1 MPGRAESGW
10 SVCSGT
16 APRPFQSEYCYT
28 SISQMQ
34 ESTYSAYFCLSVQ
47 QAHYL
52 LLCGWDI
59 GGGQLGHANRAL
71 KLCSGLALAHWHI
84 SQLEHSNC
92 LVFLFFL
99 RLQNNSHSS
108 GFTFQ
113 HVVLISDYFDFEFH
127 KRFSN
132 QSCDIILVMLI

>member
-16 APRPFQSEYCYT
+16 APKPFQSEYCYT

-59 GGGQLGHANRAL
+59 GSGQLDHANRAL

-84 SQLEHSNC
+84 SQLQHSN
-92 LVFLFFL
+92 VFLH
-99 RLQNNSHSS
+99 LQNNSHSS
-108 GFTFQ
+108 GLKFQ
-113 HVVLISDYFDFEFH
+113 HVELIGDYFDFEFH
-127 KRFSN
+127 KVFKP
-132 QSCDIILVMLI
+132 VM

>member
-16 APRPFQSEYCYT
+16 APKPFQSEYCYT

-34 ESTYSAYFCLSVQ
+34 GSTYSAYFCLCVQ

-52 LLCGWDI
+52 LLCGRDI

-71 KLCSGLALAHWHI
+71 KLRSGLALTHWQI
-84 SQLEHSNC
+84 SQLPFFFFSFYTRIRS
-92 LVFLFFL
+92 VLFRVGKITL
-99 RLQNNSHSS
+99 
-108 GFTFQ
+108 TTA
-113 HVVLISDYFDFEFH
+113 VLNAS
-127 KRFSN
+127 
-132 QSCDIILVMLI
+132 MLYY